1 MKVMKMILT
10 MVVVIEVHKVNTVD
24 ESLKNLILIYFNKK
38 KMLSGTGLGNR
49 VSGLGANV
57 LSFQF
62 QLEN

>member
-1 MKVMKMILT
+1 

-57 LSFQF
+57 LNF
-62 QLEN
+62 N